1 MLITINGALHSCR
14 IVTHC
19 KAPFLFMDLIF
30 INYSRITMVFK
41 GEIRERKHCTMK
53 LYHKISYS
61 MLKPKRNL
69 LGTTH
74 VDYQDYSFL
83 ECGHDGLP

>member
-1 MLITINGALHSCR
+1 
-14 IVTHC
+14 
-19 KAPFLFMDLIF
+19 
-30 INYSRITMVFK
+30 MVFK
-41 GEIRERKHCTMK
+41 GEIREKEHCSMK

-61 MLKPKRNL
+61 MLKPKSNL